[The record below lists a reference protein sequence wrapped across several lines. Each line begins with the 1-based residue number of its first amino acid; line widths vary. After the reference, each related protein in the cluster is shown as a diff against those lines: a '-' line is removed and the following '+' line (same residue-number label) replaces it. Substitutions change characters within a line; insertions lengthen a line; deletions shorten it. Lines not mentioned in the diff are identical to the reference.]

1 MNMLKKL
8 SMREASFAVQ
18 TMNGMGGATTG
29 RLSKACCGRADPL
42 RSIEP
47 RLEKKT
53 SRGSLEAVSA
63 LCAIAIAI
71 SIALCTTARVSAH
84 TKHANDFTISMKNS
98 K

>member
-1 MNMLKKL
+1 MNMLKKF
-8 SMREASFAVQ
+8 SVREASFAVP
-18 TMNGMGGATTG
+18 TMNGLRGANSG
-29 RLSKACCGRADPL
+29 RSSGACHAGAGSR

-47 RLEKKT
+47 RLRKDT
-53 SRGSLEAVSA
+53 GRGSLEAVSA

-84 TKHANDFTISMKNS
+84 TKHASEVTISMKNS